1 MKQYF
6 HRSKS
11 LANSF
16 LFILPLLVIYEMG
29 IVMYGSPIK
38 NTAGVIIKTPLTL
51 FGRNSSLIFNSIVI
65 VSLLASI
72 FFIEKEHSLS
82 VTIFLWM
89 FLESIAYALL
99 LGYGVGF
106 IVYQVFFTH
115 ALASPFLSDTWLGII
130 LSVGAG
136 VYEEIVFR
144 FLLLLFLYNF
154 IFIKLLKIRKPLA
167 AAISI
172 FLAALIFTSLHYVG
186 SSGDSFTCAS
196 FTFRLMSGLFLS
208 ALYMFR
214 GLGIAVYTHA
224 MYDIMTVLKPFQV

>member
-1 MKQYF
+1 MRQYF

-16 LFILPLLVIYEMG
+16 LFIMPLLVLYEMG

-38 NTAGVIIKTPLTL
+38 NTADVIIKTPLTL

-72 FFIEKEHSLS
+72 FFIEKEHALS
-82 VTIFLWM
+82 VMIFLWM
-89 FLESIAYALL
+89 FLESIGYALL

-106 IVYQVFFTH
+106 IVYKVFFTH
-115 ALASPFLSDTWLGII
+115 ALASPFLSETGLGII
-130 LSVGAG
+130 LSIGAG

-154 IFIKLLKIRKPLA
+154 IFTKLLKISKPLG
-167 AAISI
+167 AAISV
-172 FLAALIFTSLHYVG
+172 FLAALIFTSLHYMS
-186 SSGDSFTCAS
+186 SSGDSFTYAS
-196 FTFRLMSGLFLS
+196 FTFRFLSGLFLS

-224 MYDIMTVLKPFQV
+224 IYDVMTVLKPFQV